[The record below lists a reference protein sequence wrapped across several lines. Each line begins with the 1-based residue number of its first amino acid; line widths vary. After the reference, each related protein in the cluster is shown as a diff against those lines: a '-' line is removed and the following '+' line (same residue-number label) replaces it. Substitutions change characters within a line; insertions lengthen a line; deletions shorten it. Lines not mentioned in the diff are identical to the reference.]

1 MLHTNSIHSITRK
14 NWTIL
19 RKIGQVIQILEHQF
33 VCKTST
39 KKNPKSEKINPP
51 LSPGMRQYVE
61 SVLRRK
67 KMIPYKSYVREK
79 RVESI
84 LGTLLTHEKTKFPI

>member
-39 KKNPKSEKINPP
+39 KKNPKSEKIDPP
-51 LSPGMRQYVE
+51 LPSGMREYVE

-67 KMIPYKSYVREK
+67 NQS
-79 RVESI
+79 
-84 LGTLLTHEKTKFPI
+84 PINPTYAKNT